1 MGRLNMR
8 PGRRV
13 GYARVSTDDQNLDLQ
28 INALR
33 AAGCEIIFQDQG
45 LSGLALRRP
54 GLEEALSS
62 LSAGDVLIVWRLDRL
77 GRSLIDLLGTIEKLH
92 VREVG
97 FRSLMET
104 IDTTNATGRLMFQI
118 MGALAEF
125 ERSLIAERTRAGLIA
140 ARERGV
146 RLGRPS
152 MITAEQVERA
162 HVLSGQGAKQVQIAL
177 ALGIS
182 ASAVSRILSAHEV
195 KTQGEAFPAERRE
208 RTTG

>member
-33 AAGCEIIFQDQG
+33 TAGCDVIFQDQG

-54 GLEEALSS
+54 GLEEALLS

-92 VREVG
+92 IREVG
-97 FRSLMET
+97 FRSLTET

-125 ERSLIAERTRAGLIA
+125 ERSLIAERTRAGLNA
-140 ARERGV
+140 AKQRGV

-152 MITAEQVERA
+152 LVNPEQLERA
-162 HVLSGQGAKQVQIAL
+162 RMLSSQGTKQRDIAL

-182 ASAVSRILSAHEV
+182 PSTVSRILCAN
-195 KTQGEAFPAERRE
+195 GEGP
-208 RTTG
+208 

>member
-1 MGRLNMR
+1 MGQLNMR

-33 AAGCEIIFQDQG
+33 SAGCDVIFQDQG
-45 LSGLALRRP
+45 LSGLAIRRP

-62 LSAGDVLIVWRLDRL
+62 LSAGDVLVVWRLDRL

-97 FRSLMET
+97 FRSLTET

-152 MITAEQVERA
+152 AIDSKQIETAKQLA
-162 HVLSGQGAKQVQIAL
+162 NQGAKQREIAVE
-177 ALGIS
+177 LGIS
-182 ASAVSRILSAHEV
+182 PSTVSRILCAHD
-195 KTQGEAFPAERRE
+195 ERN
-208 RTTG
+208 

>member
-1 MGRLNMR
+1 MR

-33 AAGCEIIFQDQG
+33 TAGCDVIFRDQG
-45 LSGLALRRP
+45 LSGLAIRRP
-54 GLEEALSS
+54 GLEEALLY

-77 GRSLIDLLGTIEKLH
+77 GRSLLDLLGTIEKLH
-92 VREVG
+92 VGEVG
-97 FRSLMET
+97 FRSLTET

-125 ERSLIAERTRAGLIA
+125 ERSLIAERTRAGLNA
-140 ARERGV
+140 AKQRGV

-152 MITAEQVERA
+152 LVNPEQLERA
-162 HVLSGQGAKQVQIAL
+162 RMLSSQGTKQRDIAL

-182 ASAVSRILSAHEV
+182 PSTVSRILCAN
-195 KTQGEAFPAERRE
+195 GEGP
-208 RTTG
+208 

>member
-1 MGRLNMR
+1 MLGLGRLNMR

-33 AAGCEIIFQDQG
+33 SAGCDIIFQDQG
-45 LSGLALRRP
+45 MSGLALRRP
-54 GLEEALSS
+54 GLEETLSS
-62 LSAGDVLIVWRLDRL
+62 LSAGDVLVVWRLDRL
-77 GRSLIDLLGTIEKLH
+77 GRSLLDLLGTIEKLH

-97 FRSLMET
+97 FRSLTET

-125 ERSLIAERTRAGLIA
+125 ERSLIAERTRAGLNA
-140 ARERGV
+140 AKQRGV

-152 MITAEQVERA
+152 LVNLEQLERA
-162 HVLSGQGAKQVQIAL
+162 RTLSSQGKKQRDIAL

-182 ASAVSRILSAHEV
+182 PSTVSRILCAN
-195 KTQGEAFPAERRE
+195 GEEP
-208 RTTG
+208 

>member
-33 AAGCEIIFQDQG
+33 SAGCDIIFQDQG
-45 LSGLALRRP
+45 MSGLALRRP
-54 GLEEALSS
+54 GLEETLSS
-62 LSAGDVLIVWRLDRL
+62 LSAGDVLVVWRLDRL
-77 GRSLIDLLGTIEKLH
+77 GRSLLDLLGTIEKLH

-97 FRSLMET
+97 FRSLTET

-125 ERSLIAERTRAGLIA
+125 ERSLIAERTRAGLNA
-140 ARERGV
+140 AKQRGV

-152 MITAEQVERA
+152 LVNLEQLERA
-162 HVLSGQGAKQVQIAL
+162 RTLSSQGKKQRDIAL

-182 ASAVSRILSAHEV
+182 PSTVSRILCAN
-195 KTQGEAFPAERRE
+195 GEEP
-208 RTTG
+208 

>member
-1 MGRLNMR
+1 MKL
-8 PGRRV
+8 GRRV

-33 AAGCEIIFQDQG
+33 SAGCDIIFQDQG
-45 LSGLALRRP
+45 MSGLALRRP
-54 GLEEALSS
+54 GLEETLSS
-62 LSAGDVLIVWRLDRL
+62 LSAGDVLVVWRLDRL
-77 GRSLIDLLGTIEKLH
+77 GRSLLDLLGTIEKLH

-97 FRSLMET
+97 FRSLTET

-125 ERSLIAERTRAGLIA
+125 ERSLIAERTKAGLNA

-152 MITAEQVERA
+152 AVTPEQIEAAR
-162 HVLSGQGAKQVQIAL
+162 VLCDQGVKQVQIAS

-182 ASAVSRILSAHEV
+182 SSTVSRIVCV
-195 KTQGEAFPAERRE
+195 KEG
-208 RTTG
+208 RTGLKSCRKVRSNAT

>member
-1 MGRLNMR
+1 MKL
-8 PGRRV
+8 GRRV

-33 AAGCEIIFQDQG
+33 SAGCDVIFQDQG

-54 GLEEALSS
+54 GLEETLSS
-62 LSAGDVLIVWRLDRL
+62 LSAGDVLVVWRLDRL
-77 GRSLIDLLGTIEKLH
+77 GRSLLDLLGTIEKLH
-92 VREVG
+92 SREVG
-97 FRSLMET
+97 FRSLTET

-125 ERSLIAERTRAGLIA
+125 ERSLIAERTKAGLNA

-152 MITAEQVERA
+152 LVTVEQAEQVR
-162 HVLSGQGAKQVQIAL
+162 VLSGQGAKQNQIAST
-177 ALGIS
+177 LGIS
-182 ASAVSRILSAHEV
+182 TSTVSRILCANADS
-195 KTQGEAFPAERRE
+195 G
-208 RTTG
+208 

>member
-1 MGRLNMR
+1 MKLGRS
-8 PGRRV
+8 V

-33 AAGCEIIFQDQG
+33 SAGCDVIFQDQG

-54 GLEEALSS
+54 GLEETLSS
-62 LSAGDVLIVWRLDRL
+62 LSAGDVLVVWRLDRL
-77 GRSLIDLLGTIEKLH
+77 GRSLLDLLGTIERLH
-92 VREVG
+92 VRKVG
-97 FRSLMET
+97 FRSLTET

-125 ERSLIAERTRAGLIA
+125 ERSLIAERTKAGLNA

-152 MITAEQVERA
+152 AITPEQIEAAR
-162 HVLSGQGAKQVQIAL
+162 VLCDQGVKQVQIAS

-182 ASAVSRILSAHEV
+182 SSTVSRIVCV
-195 KTQGEAFPAERRE
+195 KEG
-208 RTTG
+208 RTGLKSPRKEHSDAT